1 MSRGLGKIERAIFE
15 AIEAKGTYLDTFN
28 LVIKAYALEPNVD
41 GIIHISEAQ
50 YASVRRACN
59 SLKRKGMIKPMGRLY
74 RGGVAWALPSYRH
87 PSIP

>member
-41 GIIHISEAQ
+41 GIVHIS
-50 YASVRRACN
+50 
-59 SLKRKGMIKPMGRLY
+59 GP
-74 RGGVAWALPSYRH
+74 GGP
-87 PSIP
+87 